1 MKVNTD
7 SAPNNAFSVELNPKN
22 LMQSVVRFFEN
33 AKEFSRKQGEL
44 TVSGWE
50 YDEYQLI
57 VPRCGE
63 ADVLAH
69 FDEWLAEAK
78 NVEMQ
83 EIANGKTT
91 QTVQGMESLLGHEQ
105 TRQEALELRRALQLL
120 STVLPEENALE
131 VPSVYPVWTAGKK
144 YKKDVILSYGENSVG
159 DPQLYKTLKTHK
171 AENTPD
177 ADTEN
182 YKPMGISSSG
192 YPAWVQPLSN
202 KDAYDKGDVVDREGI
217 LYESNKN
224 NNRDD
229 PLDNTGRWDLYS
241 DEPTPE
247 PTPEPS
253 PTYPEW
259 VQPTDKRNAYN
270 KGDIVSRNGTNYIST
285 KNNNYDDPEAGT
297 GTWEVYEE
305 VEA

>member
-1 MKVNTD
+1 MYKIQTD
-7 SAPNNAFSVELNPKN
+7 QGAILGYVDAPAWVKLKDSYPVPCVPVEATGVSYGGTVYNLLGHNDWPDNPTAYPS
-22 LMQSVVRFFEN
+22 LVTDGEMLQIAN
-33 AKEFSRKQGEL
+33 AKNS
-44 TVSGWE
+44 
-50 YDEYQLI
+50 
-57 VPRCGE
+57 
-63 ADVLAH
+63 
-69 FDEWLAEAK
+69 
-78 NVEMQ
+78 
-83 EIANGKTT
+83 
-91 QTVQGMESLLGHEQ
+91 QTVNGMESLLGHEQ

-202 KDAYDKGDVVDREGI
+202 KDAYDKGNIVDRDGT
-217 LYESNKN
+217 LYQSNKN

-229 PLDNTGRWDLYS
+229 PLDNTGTWDLYS

-305 VEA
+305 VTA